1 MPAGARHRLRA
12 TGCSTMGTMSRAGW
26 TVWLAVAW
34 AAPLAWL
41 ALLPFVAVSDGA
53 VVSSPTAVLTEGRW
67 GESLLVLETY
77 GDTPLRAGDR
87 ILAVEGRPVAELVTA
102 HDADDASAA
111 QVLSYRVRRPEGGLD
126 VVREVD
132 VRLT

>member
-1 MPAGARHRLRA
+1 
-12 TGCSTMGTMSRAGW
+12 MGTMSRGRW

-34 AAPLAWL
+34 TAPLAWL
-41 ALLPFVAVSDGA
+41 VLLPFIAVSDGA
-53 VVSSPTAVLTEGRW
+53 VISSPTAVLTEGRW

-102 HDADDASAA
+102 RDADGADAA
-111 QVLSYRVRRPEGGLD
+111 QGLSYRVRRPEGGLD
-126 VVREVD
+126 VVREGD
-132 VRLT
+132 ARLTRHP